1 MDLKNI
7 FRPNF
12 WGRIQS
18 NRNFFDLNLVIIIA
32 NIFAWN
38 EKTLIFFF
46 IYRIVV
52 SIFEHSTFLIILERL
67 NHLFFWR

>member
-12 WGRIQS
+12 GDEFNLIAI
-18 NRNFFDLNLVIIIA
+18 FFDLNLVIIIA

-46 IYRIVV
+46 I
-52 SIFEHSTFLIILERL
+52 
-67 NHLFFWR
+67 